1 MALYGVGLDT
11 TVKRLNTELKL
22 VISQRGGINIR
33 FLRRIFQKMDL
44 SGNNKLDLKEFELG
58 LASFGFFPK
67 KVDLQALLNYYD
79 IDRDGYINFD
89 EFVKGL
95 RSLKNFF

>member
-33 FLRRIFQKMDL
+33 TLRRIFKKMDL
-44 SGNNKLDLKEFELG
+44 NGNNKLDLKEFELG

-67 KVDLQALLNYYD
+67 IVDLQALLNYYD
-79 IDRDGYINFD
+79 MDRDGYINFD

-95 RSLKNFF
+95 R